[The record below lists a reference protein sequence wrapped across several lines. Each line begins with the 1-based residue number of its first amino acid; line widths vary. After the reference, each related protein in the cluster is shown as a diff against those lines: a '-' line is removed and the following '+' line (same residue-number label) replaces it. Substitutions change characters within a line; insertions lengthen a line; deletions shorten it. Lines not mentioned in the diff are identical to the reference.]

1 MNEYAWGETLT
12 IDLGECDES
21 IIRDGKLIKSF
32 MENLIIKIGMKQYGD
47 VLLERFALHDS
58 KVAGYSA
65 MVFLE
70 TSSITSHYAEESNSV
85 YIDIFSCSNIPRR
98 DAMEYCIEYFK
109 AKYVRSNFQVRYIPN
124 KITSF
129 DLQTDIV

>member
-1 MNEYAWGETLT
+1 MNEFAWGETLT
-12 IDLGECDES
+12 IDLGECDGD
-21 IIRDGKLIKSF
+21 IIRDGNLIKEF
-32 MENLIIKIGMKQYGD
+32 METLIKKIGMKQYGN
-47 VLLERFALHDS
+47 VLLERFALHDT

-85 YIDIFSCSNIPRR
+85 YIDIFSCSDIPRR
-98 DAMEYCIEYFK
+98 IAIDYCMQYFK

-124 KITSF
+124 KVTAF
-129 DLQTDIV
+129 DLSTM

>member
-12 IDLGECDES
+12 IDLGECDS
-21 IIRDGKLIKSF
+21 DIIRNGNLIKEF
-32 MENLIIKIGMKQYGD
+32 METLIKKIGMKQYGN

-70 TSSITSHYAEESNSV
+70 TSSITSHYAEESNSA

-98 DAMEYCIEYFK
+98 EATEYCVEYFK
-109 AKYVRSNFQVRYIPN
+109 AKYMRSNFQIRYIPN
-124 KITSF
+124 KVTAFNLEIT
-129 DLQTDIV
+129 D

>member
-1 MNEYAWGETLT
+1 MNEHAWGETLT
-12 IDLGECDES
+12 IDLGECDS
-21 IIRDGKLIKSF
+21 DIIRDGNLIKEF
-32 MENLIIKIGMKQYGD
+32 METLIKKIGMKQFGN

-98 DAMEYCIEYFK
+98 EAIEYCIEYFK
-109 AKYVRSNFQVRYIPN
+109 AKYMRSNFQIRYIPN
-124 KITSF
+124 KVTAF
-129 DLQTDIV
+129 DLETMI

>member
-1 MNEYAWGETLT
+1 MNEFAWGETLT
-12 IDLGECDES
+12 IDLGECDND
-21 IIRDGKLIKSF
+21 IIRDGNLIKEF
-32 MENLIIKIGMKQYGD
+32 MENLINKIGMKQYGN
-47 VLLERFALHDS
+47 VLLERFALHDT

-85 YIDIFSCSNIPRR
+85 YIDIFSCSDIPRR
-98 DAMEYCIEYFK
+98 IAIDYCMQYFK

-124 KITSF
+124 KVTAF
-129 DLQTDIV
+129 DLSTM

>member
-1 MNEYAWGETLT
+1 MNEFAWGETLT
-12 IDLGECDES
+12 IDLGECDS
-21 IIRDGKLIKSF
+21 DIIRNGNLIKEF
-32 MENLIIKIGMKQYGD
+32 IETLIKKIGMKQYGN

-70 TSSITSHYAEESNSV
+70 TSSITSHYAEESNSA

-98 DAMEYCIEYFK
+98 EAIEYSIEFYK
-109 AKYVRSNFQVRYIPN
+109 AKFMRSNFQIRYIPN
-124 KITSF
+124 KVTGF
-129 DLQTDIV
+129 DLKAMI

>member
-1 MNEYAWGETLT
+1 MNEFAWGETLT
-12 IDLGECDES
+12 IDLGECDS
-21 IIRDGKLIKSF
+21 NIIRDGSLIKEF
-32 MENLIIKIGMKQYGD
+32 METLIKKIGMKQYGN

-98 DAMEYCIEYFK
+98 EAIEYSIEYFK
-109 AKYVRSNFQVRYIPN
+109 AKYMRSNFQIRYIPN
-124 KITSF
+124 KVTAF
-129 DLQTDIV
+129 DLDLMM

>member
-12 IDLGECDES
+12 IDLGECDS
-21 IIRDGKLIKSF
+21 NIIKSKEHIEYF
-32 MENLIIKIGMKQYGD
+32 MENLIKKINMKQYGK
-47 VLLERFALHDS
+47 VMLERFALHDS

-70 TSSITSHYAEESNSV
+70 TSSIVSHYAEESNSV
-85 YIDIFSCSNIPRR
+85 YVDIFSCSNIPKQE
-98 DAMEYCIEYFK
+98 AINYCIEFFK
-109 AKYVRSNFQVRYIPN
+109 ASYVRSNFQVRYIPN

-129 DLQTDIV
+129 PINNKDD